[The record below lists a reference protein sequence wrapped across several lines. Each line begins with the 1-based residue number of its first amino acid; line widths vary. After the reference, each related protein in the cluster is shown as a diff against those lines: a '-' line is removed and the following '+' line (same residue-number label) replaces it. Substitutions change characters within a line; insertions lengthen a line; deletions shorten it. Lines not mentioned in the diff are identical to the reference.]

1 MEEKQKTK
9 AVGRPK
15 GSVSSTTLQSQ
26 RMREELVKRV
36 RKELKPILRAQIDA
50 AKGLAIEK
58 QIKIG
63 NKIVPRYYIE
73 KPDIAA
79 GKYLVEQSIG
89 RPKEQIEHSGEIR
102 TFAQIVTELDK
113 N

>member
-26 RMREELVKRV
+26 RMREELEKRV

-102 TFAQIVTELDK
+102 TFAQI
-113 N
+113 